1 MREHT
6 TIVLDVIS
14 QLRGREKLLDLGIR
28 AARGS
33 VSMAPLALHSLSPEL
48 TKVETE
54 AILRHALGEEV
65 TDEMV
70 EQITPRP
77 SRKQVAIVT
86 GASSGIGL
94 GITRA
99 LLEHGYRVVAN
110 SRTISKS
117 KDLNP
122 SADLVLVDGDI
133 GKKETAIKVVDVA
146 VRHFDRIDLLVNNAG
161 IYLPKPFME
170 YTPEDFETMIGTNI
184 AGYFFVTQQV
194 VAQMRNQKSGHIVS
208 ISTVLVDQPLAG
220 APISLPVITKST
232 IPAFSRALA
241 MEYVADGIRVNTI
254 SPGVVDT
261 PMHAN
266 DDHEF
271 LKKLH
276 PIPRL
281 VQISEIVDALF
292 YLESAP
298 MVNGENIRIDGGAH
312 AGAKW

>member
-1 MREHT
+1 MDT
-6 TIVLDVIS
+6 NN
-14 QLRGREKLLDLGIR
+14 K
-28 AARGS
+28 
-33 VSMAPLALHSLSPEL
+33 P
-48 TKVETE
+48 
-54 AILRHALGEEV
+54 
-65 TDEMV
+65 
-70 EQITPRP
+70 
-77 SRKQVAIVT
+77 VAIVT

-94 GITRA
+94 GITQA
-99 LLEHGYRVVAN
+99 LLENGYHVVAN

-117 KDLNP
+117 KDLKP
-122 SADLVLVDGDI
+122 SEDLVLVDGDI
-133 GKKETAIKVVDVA
+133 SKKEAAIKVVDAA
-146 VRHFDRIDLLVNNAG
+146 VRHFDRIDLLVNCAG
-161 IYLPKPFME
+161 IYMPKPFTE
-170 YTPEDFETMIGTNI
+170 YTSEDFEMMIGTNI

-194 VAQMRNQKSGHIVS
+194 IVQMSKQKSGHVVG

-220 APISLPVITKST
+220 AHISLPVLTKST

-241 MEYVADGIRVNTI
+241 MEYVTDGIRFNTI

-266 DDHEF
+266 DDHEL

-281 VQISEIVDALF
+281 VQISEIVDALL
-292 YLESAP
+292 YLQSAP

>member
-1 MREHT
+1 MNANT
-6 TIVLDVIS
+6 N
-14 QLRGREKLLDLGIR
+14 KK
-28 AARGS
+28 
-33 VSMAPLALHSLSPEL
+33 P
-48 TKVETE
+48 
-54 AILRHALGEEV
+54 
-65 TDEMV
+65 
-70 EQITPRP
+70 
-77 SRKQVAIVT
+77 VAIVT

-99 LLEHGYRVVAN
+99 LLARGYHVVAN
-110 SRTISKS
+110 SHTISKS
-117 KDLNP
+117 KNLQP
-122 SADLVLVDGDI
+122 SADLILVDGDI
-133 GKKETAIKVVDVA
+133 GKKETAIKVVDAA
-146 VRHFDRIDLLVNNAG
+146 VRHFERIDLLVNCAG
-161 IYLPKPFME
+161 IYISKPFTE
-170 YTPEDFETMIGTNI
+170 YTPEDFEKMISTNI

-194 VAQMRNQKSGHIVS
+194 VVQMRKQKSGHIVS

-220 APISLPVITKST
+220 EYTALPVITKST

-241 MEYVADGIRVNTI
+241 MEYVADGIRFNTI

-292 YLESAP
+292 YLQSAP
-298 MVNGENIRIDGGAH
+298 MVNGENIRIDGGSH

>member
-1 MREHT
+1 MGANT
-6 TIVLDVIS
+6 S
-14 QLRGREKLLDLGIR
+14 K
-28 AARGS
+28 
-33 VSMAPLALHSLSPEL
+33 
-48 TKVETE
+48 
-54 AILRHALGEEV
+54 
-65 TDEMV
+65 
-70 EQITPRP
+70 
-77 SRKQVAIVT
+77 KQVAIVT
-86 GASSGIGL
+86 GASSGMGL

-110 SRTISKS
+110 SRTISQS
-117 KDLNP
+117 KDLEP

-133 GKKETAIKVVDVA
+133 GKKETAIKVVDAA
-146 VRHFDRIDLLVNNAG
+146 VRHFDRIDLLVNAAG
-161 IYLPKPFME
+161 IYIPKPFTE
-170 YTPEDFETMIGTNI
+170 YTPEDFETMISTNV

-194 VAQMRNQKSGHIVS
+194 VTHMRKQKSGHIVS

-220 APISLPVITKST
+220 ARISLPVITKAT
-232 IPAFSRALA
+232 IPAVSRALA
-241 MEYVADGIRVNTI
+241 MEYVADGIRFNTI

-292 YLESAP
+292 YLQSAP